1 VVHFASYGC
10 ATLDRSAGRGT
21 GYSSGSL
28 RRQHRTLPPKKY
40 TLDPNV
46 PTETKK
52 KSATILSSSS
62 SSIMN
67 DSINRSMTLAVDTSV
82 QLISMNSKRWNN
94 RAFGCFH
101 EKASP
106 NITFKEN
113 RGVAIRKQPGKSNGF
128 VFTQEPIRLEET
140 FTIRLMELSG
150 NYHVSLVS
158 VLCTV

>member
-1 VVHFASYGC
+1 
-10 ATLDRSAGRGT
+10 
-21 GYSSGSL
+21 
-28 RRQHRTLPPKKY
+28 LPPKKY

-46 PTETKK
+46 PTETKE
-52 KSATILSSSS
+52 KSATIFVSSSS
-62 SSIMN
+62 SSN
-67 DSINRSMTLAVDTSV
+67 KDDSINRSMTLAVDTSV

-101 EKASP
+101 EKASL
-106 NITFKEN
+106 NIIFKEN

-128 VFTQEPIRLEET
+128 VFTQEPLRLEET

-158 VLCTV
+158 VSCTVLVVNKTL